1 MSATESRQ
9 FVDTNVL
16 IYAHDPSAGDKHHR
30 ARRLLET
37 LWAERTGCLSTQ
49 VLQEF
54 YVNVTR
60 KVARPLSPE
69 VAAEIIAALGQWEVH
84 RPNVEDVIEAISLQ
98 TRHKISFWDAL
109 ILTSAQRLECKT
121 LWSEDLNPGQDYR
134 GVLVQNPF
142 L

>member
-1 MSATESRQ
+1 MSALEPRQ

-16 IYAHDPSAGDKHHR
+16 IYAHDPSAGDKHLR
-30 ARRLLET
+30 ASALIEE
-37 LWAERTGCLSTQ
+37 LWAARTGCLSTQ

-60 KVARPLSPE
+60 KVARPLSPG

-109 ILTSAQRLECKT
+109 VLTSAQRLECKT

-134 GVLVQNPF
+134 GVVVQNPF

>member
-1 MSATESRQ
+1 MSALEPRQ

-16 IYAHDPSAGDKHHR
+16 IYAHDPSAGDKHLR
-30 ARRLLET
+30 ASALIEE
-37 LWAERTGCLSTQ
+37 LWSARTGCLSTQ

-84 RPNVEDVIEAISLQ
+84 RPNVEDMIEAISLQ

-134 GVLVQNPF
+134 GVVVQNPF

>member
-1 MSATESRQ
+1 MSALEPRQ

-16 IYAHDPSAGDKHHR
+16 IYAHDPSAGDKHLR
-30 ARRLLET
+30 ASALIEE
-37 LWAERTGCLSTQ
+37 LWSARTGCLSTQ

-60 KVARPLSPE
+60 KVARPLSTE
-69 VAAEIIAALGQWEVH
+69 TAAEIIAALGYWEVH
-84 RPNVEDVIEAISLQ
+84 RPTTEDLLEAIRLQ

-109 ILTSAQRLECKT
+109 VLTSARRLDCDT
-121 LWSEDLNPGQDYR
+121 LWSEDLNTGQDYQ
-134 GVLVQNPF
+134 GVVVRNPF

>member
-1 MSATESRQ
+1 MSALEPRQ

-16 IYAHDPSAGDKHHR
+16 IYAHDPSAGDKHLR
-30 ARRLLET
+30 ASALIEE
-37 LWAERTGCLSTQ
+37 LWAARTGCLSTH

-60 KVARPLSPE
+60 KVARPLSPG

-134 GVLVQNPF
+134 GVVVQNPF

>member
-1 MSATESRQ
+1 
-9 FVDTNVL
+9 
-16 IYAHDPSAGDKHHR
+16 
-30 ARRLLET
+30 
-37 LWAERTGCLSTQ
+37 
-49 VLQEF
+49 
-54 YVNVTR
+54 
-60 KVARPLSPE
+60 VARPLSPE

-134 GVLVQNPF
+134 GVVVQNPF